1 MKFNLLGDYGKMSY
15 FGTNLRFAKTR
26 LELKNKYAIV
36 DIVNE
41 IGFDSVGTFN
51 WWCIVLYVI
60 VITRLMNEILAAELY
75 GY

>member
-1 MKFNLLGDYGKMSY
+1 MVNCRI
-15 FGTNLRFAKTR
+15 FGTHLSFAKTR
-26 LELKNKYAIV
+26 QEFKKQYAIV

-41 IGFDSVGTFN
+41 MGFDSVCTCN